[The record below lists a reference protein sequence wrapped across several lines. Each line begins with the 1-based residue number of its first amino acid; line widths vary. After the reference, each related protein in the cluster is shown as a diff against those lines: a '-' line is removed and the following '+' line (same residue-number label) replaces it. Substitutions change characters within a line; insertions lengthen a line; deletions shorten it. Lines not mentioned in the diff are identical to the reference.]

1 MMSPK
6 LLEIER
12 SIRNCSLEEQLW
24 LLEKIARQVRERS
37 QTADKFADGEY
48 MKKQME
54 AMAKDPHIQAEI
66 AAINEEFAVTEM
78 DGMEGL

>member
-12 SIRNCSLEEQLW
+12 CIRSFSVEEQLW
-24 LLEKIARQVRERS
+24 LLEKIARQVREK
-37 QTADKFADGEY
+37 TKTEDKFADYEY

-54 AMAKDPHIQAEI
+54 AMAKDSQIQAEI

-78 DGMEGL
+78 DGLE